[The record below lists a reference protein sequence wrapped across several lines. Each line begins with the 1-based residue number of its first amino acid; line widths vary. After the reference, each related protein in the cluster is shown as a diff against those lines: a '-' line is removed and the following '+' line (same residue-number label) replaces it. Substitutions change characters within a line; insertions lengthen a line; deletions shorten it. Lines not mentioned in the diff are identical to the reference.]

1 MLEKLREI
9 VSIHTENDEVS
20 ITEDTVFASDLRLD
34 SYELV
39 LVLCDVEQAFDVK
52 ISDRDIGRLKTVRD
66 VMDYIE
72 AKR

>member
-9 VSIHTENDEVS
+9 VSIHTENADVS
-20 ITEDTVFASDLRLD
+20 ITEDTLFASDLRLD

-39 LVLCDVEQAFDVK
+39 LVLCDVEEAFDIE
-52 ISDRDIGRLKTVRD
+52 ISDRDISRLKTVRD
-66 VMDYIE
+66 VMDYID

>member
-9 VSIHTENDEVS
+9 VMIHTENAEVS
-20 ITEDTVFASDLRLD
+20 ITEDTLFASDLRLD

-39 LVLCDVEQAFDVK
+39 LVLCDVEQAFG
-52 ISDRDIGRLKTVRD
+52 IEINDRDISRLKTVQD
-66 VMDYIE
+66 VMDYIA

>member
-9 VSIHTENDEVS
+9 VSIHTENADIS
-20 ITEDTVFASDLRLD
+20 ITEDTLFASDLRLD

-39 LVLCDVEQAFDVK
+39 LVLCDVEQAFGVE
-52 ISDRDIGRLKTVRD
+52 INDRDINQMKTVRD
-66 VMDYIE
+66 VMDFID